1 MNNIIIVTSYS
12 TGFPVMVAQ
21 EIIKSSDLNLCG
33 VIISANKIK
42 NQKKW
47 FLKKLNK
54 TFKIGIGGTIN
65 GLRMRKWYQSHQQ
78 FLPETPSLLD
88 FCSLNK
94 IPVFRTENTARPE
107 KYLLDQ
113 LLLLSPSLGLSLGN
127 SYISS
132 KLFTL
137 PEKGM
142 LNVHHELLPDYP
154 GGQSVIWPLF
164 YNKTFTGYTI
174 HNISNQI
181 DAGEIISKEEIPIA
195 FQKTLA
201 ETIALNYANSKI
213 ASAKKLPTIIKLY
226 LENKIE
232 PKPNPIGKSLTTPNL
247 KQYLKIIRNFRNLR
261 RDTPLGL

>member
-33 VIISANKIK
+33 VVISANKIK

-78 FLPETPSLLD
+78 FLPETPSLFD
-88 FCSLNK
+88 FCSVNK

-107 KYLLDQ
+107 KSLLDK
-113 LLLLSPSLGLSLGN
+113 LLLLQPNLGLSLGN
-127 SYISS
+127 SYISP

-142 LNVHHELLPDYP
+142 LNVHHELLPEYP
-154 GGQSVIWPLF
+154 GGQSVIWPI
-164 YNKTFTGYTI
+164 YHNKQQTGYTI
-174 HNISNQI
+174 HEISKRI
-181 DAGEIISKEEIPIA
+181 DAGKIIVKEAFPIK
-195 FQKTLA
+195 FGDTLA
-201 ETIALNYANSKI
+201 ETVARNYAHSKQI
-213 ASAKKLPTIIKLY
+213 SARKLPNVIQLY
-226 LENKIE
+226 IANKIQ
-232 PKPNPIGKSLTTPNL
+232 PQPNPVSKTYTTPNL
-247 KQYLKIIRNFRNLR
+247 SQFLQIRRNFQSLR
-261 RDTPLGL
+261 LSSLNRS